1 MLKDLLILFFLG
13 NILCLIGYFVKNQVL
28 LKRILYGIGG
38 LLIASPFLVLA
49 YFLYAIFFVRS

>member
-13 NILCLIGYFVKNQVL
+13 NILCLIGYFVKKQVL

-49 YFLYAIFFVRS
+49 YFLYAIFL

>member
-49 YFLYAIFFVRS
+49 YFLYAIFL